1 MLPDYGP
8 RETVT
13 LSAHL
18 PLEHPDELPELVHLN
33 DPAMLVLTDFSR
45 VRPVTIRADRS
56 IEYALCKM
64 RSLNVRLLIVVGQKQ
79 HMLGLISAYQILGSD
94 PVRLEKA
101 DRLDYKQVTVK
112 MLMQPAK
119 RIRALE
125 MCHLRDA
132 RVGHIVATLHKL
144 QQVYLLVV
152 DNGVIRGLFSASQI
166 SKQLG
171 RNIMDLEEPAHS
183 LAELIH
189 EMRAR

>member
-13 LSAHL
+13 LSANL
-18 PLEHPDELPELVHLN
+18 PLEHPDELPEIVHMN

-45 VRPVTIRADRS
+45 VHPVTIRADRS

-64 RSLNVRLLIVVGQKQ
+64 RSLNVRLLIVVDQNQ

-94 PVRLEKA
+94 PVRLERSNK
-101 DRLDYKQVTVK
+101 LDHKQVTVK
-112 MLMQPAK
+112 MLMQPANQ
-119 RIRALE
+119 ICALDIH
-125 MCHLRDA
+125 HLRDA
-132 RVGHIVATLHKL
+132 RVGHIVATLHDL
-144 QQVYLLVV
+144 EQIYLLVV

-171 RNIMDLEEPAHS
+171 RDIMDLEEPAHS

-189 EMRAR
+189 EIG